1 MKRERLDQKEFYIRL
16 AEALDGSFGDI
27 WTETVLSGSHAGEKY
42 LVRGGAEMAPSV
54 EAAADHADSPG
65 ESAADSADF
74 SVETEKDLSGE
85 NVKDAVPAGDDSS
98 APVFRERIGKT
109 PRLIIC
115 GGGHVS
121 MPVIR
126 MGKMLGFTVTV
137 LEDRP
142 KFSDNA
148 RAAGADTVICEPF
161 EDALAGIRGDSDS
174 WFVIVTRGHRYDTI
188 CLESIL
194 KKTCAYVG
202 MMGSRRRVAIVKDQ
216 LAAKGISRELLDGV
230 HTPIGLKIGAETPEE
245 IAVSIMAE
253 IIQVKHSGSKCGGY
267 PEALLSAILADDGRQ
282 KVLATIISRKGSAP
296 RGTGTKML
304 IFEDGATVD
313 TIGGGCVESEII
325 QKALLMMRTGEKD
338 FQICE
343 ADLTME
349 AAEDEGMVCG
359 GVVEVMLEKLA

>member
-16 AEALDGSFGDI
+16 AEALGETSGDI

-42 LVRGGAEMAPSV
+42 LVLGGECVKDAAP
-54 EAAADHADSPG
+54 AGG
-65 ESAADSADF
+65 ESAAS
-74 SVETEKDLSGE
+74 
-85 NVKDAVPAGDDSS
+85 
-98 APVFRERIGKT
+98 VFRERIGRI

-126 MGKMLGFTVTV
+126 IGKMLGFTVTV

-142 KFSDNA
+142 KFADNA
-148 RAAGADTVICEPF
+148 RDAGADTVICEPF
-161 EDALAGIRGDSDS
+161 EDALAKIRGDSDS
-174 WFVIVTRGHRYDTI
+174 WFVIVTRGHRYDAV
-188 CLESIL
+188 CLESIMG
-194 KKTCAYVG
+194 KKFAYVG
-202 MMGSRRRVAIVKDQ
+202 MMGSRRRVAIVKEQ
-216 LAAKGISRELLDGV
+216 LAAKGISRELLNGV

-245 IAVSIMAE
+245 IAVSVMAE
-253 IIQVKHSGSKCGGY
+253 IIQVRHSGAKCGGY
-267 PEALLSAILADDGRQ
+267 PEALLSAILADGERR

-304 IFEDGATVD
+304 IFEDGSVVD

-325 QKALLMMRTGEKD
+325 QKALLMMRAGEKS

-359 GVVEVMLEKLA
+359 GVVEVMLERLA

>member
-16 AEALDGSFGDI
+16 SEALGESSGDI
-27 WTETVLSGSHAGEKY
+27 WAETVLSGSHAGEKY
-42 LVRGGAEMAPSV
+42 LVRNWTGEDSCGECAPAS
-54 EAAADHADSPG
+54 EDPFG
-65 ESAADSADF
+65 E
-74 SVETEKDLSGE
+74 T
-85 NVKDAVPAGDDSS
+85 VKDAAPAVDESS
-98 APVFRERIGKT
+98 APVFRERIGRT

-126 MGKMLGFTVTV
+126 IGKMLGFTVTV

-142 KFSDNA
+142 KFADNA

-161 EDALAGIRGDSDS
+161 EEALEGVRGDSDS

-253 IIQVKHSGSKCGGY
+253 IIQVKHSGAKCGGY

-313 TIGGGCVESEII
+313 TIGGGCVESEIV
-325 QKALLMMRTGEKD
+325 QKALLMIRTGEKE

>member
-1 MKRERLDQKEFYIRL
+1 
-16 AEALDGSFGDI
+16 
-27 WTETVLSGSHAGEKY
+27 
-42 LVRGGAEMAPSV
+42 
-54 EAAADHADSPG
+54 
-65 ESAADSADF
+65 
-74 SVETEKDLSGE
+74 
-85 NVKDAVPAGDDSS
+85 
-98 APVFRERIGKT
+98 
-109 PRLIIC
+109 
-115 GGGHVS
+115 

-126 MGKMLGFTVTV
+126 IGKMLGFTVTV

-142 KFSDNA
+142 KFADNA

-161 EDALAGIRGDSDS
+161 EEALEGVRGDSDS

-216 LAAKGISRELLDGV
+216 LAAKGISRELLDSV

-245 IAVSIMAE
+245 IAVSIVAE
-253 IIQVKHSGSKCGGY
+253 IIRVKHSGVKCGSY
-267 PEALLSAILADDGRQ
+267 PKALLSAILADDGRQ

-313 TIGGGCVESEII
+313 TIGGGCVESEIV
-325 QKALLMMRTGEKD
+325 QKALLMMRTGEKG

>member
-16 AEALDGSFGDI
+16 SEALGESSGDI
-27 WTETVLSGSHAGEKY
+27 WAETVLSGSHAGEKY
-42 LVRGGAEMAPSV
+42 LVRSGTGEDSCGECAPAS
-54 EAAADHADSPG
+54 EDPFG
-65 ESAADSADF
+65 EI
-74 SVETEKDLSGE
+74 
-85 NVKDAVPAGDDSS
+85 VKDAAPAVDESS
-98 APVFRERIGKT
+98 APVFRERIGRT

-126 MGKMLGFTVTV
+126 IGKMLGFTVTV
-137 LEDRP
+137 LDDRP
-142 KFSDNA
+142 KFADNA
-148 RAAGADTVICEPF
+148 RAAGADTVICDPF
-161 EDALAGIRGDSDS
+161 EEALEGVRGDSDS

-253 IIQVKHSGSKCGGY
+253 IIQVKHSGAKCGGY

-313 TIGGGCVESEII
+313 TIGGGCVESEIV
-325 QKALLMMRTGEKD
+325 QKALLMMRTGEKE
-338 FQICE
+338 FQICV

>member
-16 AEALDGSFGDI
+16 AEALGETSGDI

-42 LVRGGAEMAPSV
+42 LVLGGECVKDAAP
-54 EAAADHADSPG
+54 AGG
-65 ESAADSADF
+65 ESAAS
-74 SVETEKDLSGE
+74 
-85 NVKDAVPAGDDSS
+85 
-98 APVFRERIGKT
+98 VFRERIGRI

-126 MGKMLGFTVTV
+126 IGKTLGFTVTV
-137 LEDRP
+137 LVDRP
-142 KFSDNA
+142 IFAVYASG
-148 RAAGADTVICEPF
+148 AGADTVICEPF
-161 EDALAGIRGDSDS
+161 EDALAKIRGDLDS
-174 WFVIVTRGHRYDTI
+174 WFVIVTRGHRYDAV

-194 KKTCAYVG
+194 GKKFAYVG
-202 MMGSRRRVAIVKDQ
+202 MMGSRRRVAIVKEQ
-216 LAAKGISRELLDGV
+216 LAAKGISRELLNGV

-245 IAVSIMAE
+245 IAVSVMAE
-253 IIQVKHSGSKCGGY
+253 IIQVRHSGAKCGGY
-267 PEALLSAILADDGRQ
+267 PEALLSAILADGERR

-304 IFEDGATVD
+304 IFEDGSVVD

-325 QKALLMMRTGEKD
+325 QKALLMMRTGEKS

-359 GVVEVMLEKLA
+359 GVVEVMLERLA

>member
-16 AEALDGSFGDI
+16 SEALGESSGDI
-27 WTETVLSGSHAGEKY
+27 WAETVLSGSHAGEKY
-42 LVRGGAEMAPSV
+42 LVRNGTGEDSCGECAPAS
-54 EAAADHADSPG
+54 EDPFG
-65 ESAADSADF
+65 E
-74 SVETEKDLSGE
+74 T
-85 NVKDAVPAGDDSS
+85 VKDAAPAVDESS
-98 APVFRERIGKT
+98 APVFRERIGRT

-126 MGKMLGFTVTV
+126 IGKMLGFTVTV

-142 KFSDNA
+142 KFADNA

-161 EDALAGIRGDSDS
+161 EEALEGVRGDSDS

-253 IIQVKHSGSKCGGY
+253 IIQVKHSGAKCGGY

-313 TIGGGCVESEII
+313 TIGGGCVESEIV
-325 QKALLMMRTGEKD
+325 QKALLMMRTGEKG

-359 GVVEVMLEKLA
+359 GIVEVMLERMV

>member
-16 AEALDGSFGDI
+16 SEALGESSGDI
-27 WTETVLSGSHAGEKY
+27 WAETVLSGSHAGEKY
-42 LVRGGAEMAPSV
+42 LVRNGAGEDSCGECAPASQ
-54 EAAADHADSPG
+54 DPFG
-65 ESAADSADF
+65 E
-74 SVETEKDLSGE
+74 T
-85 NVKDAVPAGDDSS
+85 VKDAAPAVDESS
-98 APVFRERIGKT
+98 APVFRERIGRT

-126 MGKMLGFTVTV
+126 IGKMLGFTVTV

-142 KFSDNA
+142 KFTDNA
-148 RAAGADTVICEPF
+148 RVAGADTVICEPF
-161 EDALAGIRGDSDS
+161 EEALEGVRGDSDS

-216 LAAKGISRELLDGV
+216 LAAKGISRELLDSV

-245 IAVSIMAE
+245 IAVSIVAE
-253 IIQVKHSGSKCGGY
+253 IIRVKHSGVKCGSY
-267 PEALLSAILADDGRQ
+267 PKALLSAILADDGRQ

-313 TIGGGCVESEII
+313 TIGGGCVESEIV
-325 QKALLMMRTGEKD
+325 QKALLMMRTGEKG

-359 GVVEVMLEKLA
+359 GIVEVMLERMV

>member
-16 AEALDGSFGDI
+16 AEALDDSSGDI
-27 WTETVLSGSHAGEKY
+27 WAETVLSGSHAGEKY
-42 LVRGGAEMAPSV
+42 LVRNGAGEDSCGECAPASQ
-54 EAAADHADSPG
+54 DPFG
-65 ESAADSADF
+65 E
-74 SVETEKDLSGE
+74 T
-85 NVKDAVPAGDDSS
+85 VKDAAPAVDESS
-98 APVFRERIGKT
+98 APVFRERIGRT

-126 MGKMLGFTVTV
+126 IGKMLGFTVTV

-142 KFSDNA
+142 KFADNA
-148 RAAGADTVICEPF
+148 RVAGADTVICEPF
-161 EDALAGIRGDSDS
+161 EEALEGVRGDSDS

-216 LAAKGISRELLDGV
+216 LAAKGISRELLDSV

-245 IAVSIMAE
+245 IAVSIVAE
-253 IIQVKHSGSKCGGY
+253 IIRVKHSGVKCGSY
-267 PEALLSAILADDGRQ
+267 PKALLSAILADDGRQ

-313 TIGGGCVESEII
+313 TIGGGCVESEIV
-325 QKALLMMRTGEKD
+325 QKALLMMRTGEKG

>member
-16 AEALDGSFGDI
+16 SEALGESSGDI
-27 WTETVLSGSHAGEKY
+27 WAETVLSGSHAGEKY
-42 LVRGGAEMAPSV
+42 LVRSGTGEDSCGECAPAS
-54 EAAADHADSPG
+54 EDPFG
-65 ESAADSADF
+65 EI
-74 SVETEKDLSGE
+74 
-85 NVKDAVPAGDDSS
+85 VKDAAPAVDESS
-98 APVFRERIGKT
+98 APVFRERIGRT

-126 MGKMLGFTVTV
+126 IGKMLGFTVTV
-137 LEDRP
+137 LDDRP
-142 KFSDNA
+142 KFADNA
-148 RAAGADTVICEPF
+148 RAAGADTVICDPF
-161 EDALAGIRGDSDS
+161 EEALEGVRGDSDS

-253 IIQVKHSGSKCGGY
+253 IIQVKHSGAKCGGY

-313 TIGGGCVESEII
+313 TIGGGCVESEIV
-325 QKALLMMRTGEKD
+325 QKALLMIRTGEKE

>member
-16 AEALDGSFGDI
+16 SEALGESSGDI
-27 WTETVLSGSHAGEKY
+27 WAETVLSGSHAGEKY
-42 LVRGGAEMAPSV
+42 LVRNGTGEDSCGECAPAS
-54 EAAADHADSPG
+54 EDPFG
-65 ESAADSADF
+65 E
-74 SVETEKDLSGE
+74 T
-85 NVKDAVPAGDDSS
+85 VKDAAPAVDESS
-98 APVFRERIGKT
+98 APVFRERIGRT

-126 MGKMLGFTVTV
+126 IGKMLGFTVTV

-142 KFSDNA
+142 KFADNA
-148 RAAGADTVICEPF
+148 RVAGADTVICEPF
-161 EDALAGIRGDSDS
+161 EEALEGVRGDSDS

-216 LAAKGISRELLDGV
+216 LAAKGISRELLDSV

-245 IAVSIMAE
+245 IAVSIVAE
-253 IIQVKHSGSKCGGY
+253 IIRVKHSGVKCGSY
-267 PEALLSAILADDGRQ
+267 PKALLSAILADDGRQ

-313 TIGGGCVESEII
+313 TIGGGCVESEIV
-325 QKALLMMRTGEKD
+325 QKALLMMRTGEKG

-359 GVVEVMLEKLA
+359 GIVEVMLERMV

>member
-16 AEALDGSFGDI
+16 SEALGESSGDI
-27 WTETVLSGSHAGEKY
+27 WAETVLSGSHAGEKY
-42 LVRGGAEMAPSV
+42 LVRNGVGEDSCGECAPASQ
-54 EAAADHADSPG
+54 DPFG
-65 ESAADSADF
+65 E
-74 SVETEKDLSGE
+74 T
-85 NVKDAVPAGDDSS
+85 VKDAAPAVDESS
-98 APVFRERIGKT
+98 APVFRERIGRT

-126 MGKMLGFTVTV
+126 IGKMLGFTVTV

-142 KFSDNA
+142 KFADNA
-148 RAAGADTVICEPF
+148 RVAGADTVICEPF
-161 EDALAGIRGDSDS
+161 EEALEGVRGDSDS

-216 LAAKGISRELLDGV
+216 LAAKGISRELLDSV

-245 IAVSIMAE
+245 IAVSIVAE
-253 IIQVKHSGSKCGGY
+253 IIRVKHSGVKCGSY
-267 PEALLSAILADDGRQ
+267 PKALLSAILADDGRQ

-313 TIGGGCVESEII
+313 TIGGGCVESEIV
-325 QKALLMMRTGEKD
+325 QKALLMMRTGEKG